1 MRRGQAGVMLGLMLI
16 LVGSVGQAGAGDTGL
31 GPPLITLQQAWVRR
45 PSPMAEV
52 EQGSHGGSALHPD
65 QTAVYMTIH
74 NHSHESDILLGA
86 SSAVATT
93 AVFHTLLAQDGT
105 LVMHPHGPF
114 EVPASGRLALHP
126 GGAHIML
133 LGLTQA
139 LKPGETVP
147 VVLTFQQAGSLSV
160 DAVVK

>member
-1 MRRGQAGVMLGLMLI
+1 
-16 LVGSVGQAGAGDTGL
+16 
-31 GPPLITLQQAWVRR
+31 
-45 PSPMAEV
+45 MAEV

-74 NHSHESDILLGA
+74 NYGHESDILLAA
-86 SSAVATT
+86 SSVVATT
-93 AVFHTLLAQDGT
+93 AVFHTLLAQAGT

-114 EVPASGRLALHP
+114 EILAGGSLTLHP

-139 LKPGETVP
+139 LKSGEIVP
-147 VVLTFQQAGSLSV
+147 VVLIFQQAGSLSV
-160 DAVVK
+160 DAVVQ